1 MGLLL
6 VAAGFT
12 AFLWVTKLIATLFLK
27 CCVSYLDDD
36 LVKLLEN
43 SAALNNFV
51 IFAAFSLACVSLL
64 CSFLHI
70 SKHVIISMDIICIL
84 TSLILTRLHR
94 LNDSSC
100 PA

>member
-6 VAAGFT
+6 VAAGFA

-27 CCVSYLDDD
+27 CCSSYLDFD

-43 SAALNNFV
+43 SATLSNFAV
-51 IFAAFSLACVSLL
+51 FAALSLVCVSLL

-70 SKHVIISMDIICIL
+70 SKYAIISMDIICIL
-84 TSLILTRLHR
+84 TSLILSRLHR